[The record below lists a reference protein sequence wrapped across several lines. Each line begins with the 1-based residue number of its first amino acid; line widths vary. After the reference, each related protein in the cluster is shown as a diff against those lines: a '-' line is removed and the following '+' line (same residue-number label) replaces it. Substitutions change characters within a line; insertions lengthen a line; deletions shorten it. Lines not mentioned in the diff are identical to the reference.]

1 MAKFSKKLADVI
13 IQLIEKDMT
22 VTEVCN
28 AVGIARKTFYEW
40 KNDKPEFARMIDEA
54 QDRCY
59 DELITLA
66 RRTLRDRIEG
76 YTIEETTYTYEPSSY
91 DESEMILK
99 KKVVKQK
106 RKEATVRELNLLID
120 KARNKKEKLHSSH
133 LDSSPKKGLIYP
145 SNSQEAMILFRFYE
159 QLEKQKQTIT
169 SMKNTGS

>member
-13 IQLIEKDMT
+13 IELIEKDMT

-76 YTIEETTYTYEPSSY
+76 YTVEETTYTYEPSSY
-91 DESEMILK
+91 DENEMILN

-106 RKEATVRELNLLID
+106 RKEATVRELNMLIEKTRD
-120 KARNKKEKLHSSH
+120 KKEKRH
-133 LDSSPKKGLIYP
+133 LSNLDTTQKKGLIYHR
-145 SNSQEAMILFRFYE
+145 NSEEAIILFRFYQ
-159 QLEKQKQTIT
+159 QLEKQTTI
-169 SMKNTGS
+169 SDKNTTS

>member
-1 MAKFSKKLADVI
+1 MAKFRKKLAEVI
-13 IQLIEKDMT
+13 IELIEKDMT

-76 YTIEETTYTYEPSSY
+76 YTVEETTYTYEPSSY
-91 DESEMILK
+91 DENEMILK

-120 KARNKKEKLHSSH
+120 KTRDKKEKRH
-133 LDSSPKKGLIYP
+133 LPNLDNTQKKGLIYP
-145 SNSQEAMILFRFYE
+145 RNSEEAIILFRFYQ
-159 QLEKQKQTIT
+159 QLEKQTTISDKKAT
-169 SMKNTGS
+169 S